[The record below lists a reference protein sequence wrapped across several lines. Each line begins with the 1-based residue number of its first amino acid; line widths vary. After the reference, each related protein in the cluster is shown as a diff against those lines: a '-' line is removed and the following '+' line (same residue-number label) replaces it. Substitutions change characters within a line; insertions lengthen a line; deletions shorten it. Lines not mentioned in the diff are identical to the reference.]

1 MSDISLVDPGN
12 SSTTLL
18 LANGVFTGSWT
29 DVTDYSSVS
38 VIVAS
43 NTASAANGYRI
54 QWSEDGINLDDE
66 QRFTYASFAS
76 EQSKVLIASTRAR
89 FFRIVYTNTF
99 TNQTFFRL
107 QAMLRRGT
115 AQGSISPAGIQ
126 ITNEHDAVTTN
137 SVLVARDIATPTTL
151 VMPFATSDP
160 FLIVEHPPN
169 RSVQSERTVA
179 ASLFSSQLDF
189 FGLFGQSRRHM
200 HILNDTVRGT
210 LHIRFGGAASLTSFN
225 VKLPPQHFWE
235 LPQAWGYWSGTV
247 FGIWDV
253 ADGFAR
259 LTEWF

>member
-1 MSDISLVDPGN
+1 MSDTTLVDPGN
-12 SSTTLL
+12 SSTALL
-18 LANGVFTGSWT
+18 LSGATFTGTWT
-29 DVTDYSSVS
+29 DITDYIAVS
-38 VIVAS
+38 VIVS
-43 NTASAANGYRI
+43 SDRASAANGYRI
-54 QWSEDGINLDDE
+54 QWSEDGITLDDE

-76 EQSKVLIASTRAR
+76 EQAKFITATTRAR
-89 FFRIVYTNTF
+89 FFRVVYTNT
-99 TNQTFFRL
+99 TLNQTFFRL
-107 QAMLRRGT
+107 QATLRRGT
-115 AQGSISPAGIQ
+115 AQGSIASAGIQ
-126 ITNEHDAVTTN
+126 ITTEHDAVTTN

-179 ASLFSSQLDF
+179 AALVSTQLDF
-189 FGLFGQSRRHM
+189 FGLFGLSRRHF

-253 ADGFAR
+253 ADGNAR